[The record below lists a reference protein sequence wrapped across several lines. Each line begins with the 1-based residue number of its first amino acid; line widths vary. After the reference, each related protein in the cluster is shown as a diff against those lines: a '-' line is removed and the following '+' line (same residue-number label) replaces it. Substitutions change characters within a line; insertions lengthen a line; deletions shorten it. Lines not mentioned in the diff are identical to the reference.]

1 MSPILKQIPTIN
13 RLIRRFPVLYSAA
26 RKDIDRFED
35 MDLQQR
41 ADYQR
46 KRIRELLK
54 SSGLGI
60 PELKDAPFIDK
71 AQVRAHPTGFAKHLL
86 LPTVRTDTS
95 GTTGVPLRISR
106 SFQSVVV
113 EQATIDWVVAKAGYD
128 FARDRVAVLRAARV
142 QGVARGEK
150 IRSMSKDERILEL
163 PTNDLSP
170 ETLPAFMRALET
182 FRPRILYVMP
192 SAIEYMVDLMIKNG
206 LTLDVPLVFST
217 SDVLPASLRQKLRD
231 VFGATVIDFYGQAER
246 VCAAYSLKS
255 GEYRFL
261 ASYGVAELVR
271 RDVGWEIAG
280 TGLHNKS
287 QVLVRYLTG
296 DYVQGNLR
304 EADIPAIT
312 LGTQPFET
320 IEGRRDD
327 ELVGRDGRM
336 LFAISNVP
344 STLPEYGRF
353 QFVQDRPNQA
363 TILLAGWAEHVN
375 DRPEPVI
382 QKARQMLPEEFELEV
397 RFVDRLERTAA
408 GKTPFI
414 IKRFRNE
421 QPTAR

>member
-1 MSPILKQIPTIN
+1 MLKKIPTLN
-13 RLIRRFPVLYSAA
+13 RLIRRFPVLYGVA
-26 RKDIDRFED
+26 RNEIDRFED
-35 MDLQQR
+35 MDLKER
-41 ADYQR
+41 ADYQQR
-46 KRIRELLK
+46 RVRALLK
-54 SSGLGI
+54 FAGHSAA
-60 PELKDAPFIDK
+60 ELQDAPFIDK
-71 AQVRAHPTGFAKHLL
+71 AQVRAHPTGFANRTL
-86 LPTVRTDTS
+86 LPTARTDTS

-106 SFQSVVV
+106 SFQSIVF
-113 EQATIDWVVAKAGYD
+113 EQATIDWVAAQAGYD
-128 FARDRVAVLRAARV
+128 FARDRIAVLRAARV
-142 QGVARGEK
+142 QGVARGEE
-150 IRSMSKDERILEL
+150 IRSISKDDRILEL

-170 ETLPAFMRALET
+170 ETLPAFMRALEA

-192 SAIEYMVDLMIKNG
+192 SAIEYMVDLMIKSG
-206 LTLDVPLVFST
+206 ITFEVPLVFST
-217 SDVLPASLRQKLRD
+217 SDVLPPGLRRKLQD

-246 VCAAYSLKS
+246 VCAAYSLKP

-261 ASYGVAELVR
+261 ASYGVAELLR

-287 QVLVRYLTG
+287 QVLARYLTG
-296 DYVQGNLR
+296 DFVQGDLR

-312 LGTQPFET
+312 LGTLPFSS

-363 TILLAGWAEHVN
+363 TILLAGWAAHVN
-375 DRPEPVI
+375 DQPEPVI
-382 QKARQMLPEEFELEV
+382 KRAREMLPEEFELEV

-414 IKRFRNE
+414 IKRFRDE